1 MSKSKLND
9 SVMAKDEEP
18 DFFTANPKGIIY
30 EISEL
35 ILKRNKE
42 LADVE
47 FE

>member
-1 MSKSKLND
+1 
-9 SVMAKDEEP
+9 MAKDEEP